1 MLFFQKR
8 TEGALPPAPT
18 SDLEQLKARIA
29 SQELPFHAREAAKR
43 ELERLEKTDP
53 SVAEYGVGLAY
64 LDFLLGLPWVVA
76 TPDRL
81 NLAEAEAVLA
91 RRHQGLG
98 QIKDR
103 VLEYLASRA
112 LRNVA
117 DFHVLV
123 VDDEDIARANLEHV
137 LRKEGYRV
145 RGAAN
150 GLEALE
156 EVRRWEFDLIVTD
169 LKMDKMDGLELLAAA
184 RQVSPATRVMLVTGF
199 ATVDT
204 AVAAMRQGAV
214 YYLAK
219 PVNLDELRAT
229 VARLAGEKAAPT
241 AFRSPV
247 LCFSGPPGTGKTSV
261 GQAIAEA
268 LGRKFHRISLA
279 GLRDEAELRGHR
291 RTYVGALPG
300 RVLQSIS
307 RLGVRNP
314 VFMLDEIDKI
324 GKDFR
329 GDPAAFFL
337 EMLDLEQNGQFL
349 DNYLELPFDLSQVLF
364 IATANDV
371 RELSGP
377 LLDRLEVV
385 PFAGYS
391 AGEKVGIAAS
401 HLLPRQLREHG
412 LTHPYPVV
420 TPQAIRAVV
429 AGYTREA
436 GVRNLDREL
445 GRICRKLA
453 KLRLEGTTPPGGQ
466 AVPAGGAD
474 ATVVDEALIPAL
486 LGPKRFIREAAGSTP
501 RVGVATGLVYADYG
515 GEIIFVE
522 AIRMKGTG
530 QLLLTGS
537 LGEVL
542 RESAQTALS
551 LVRSRAGEL
560 GLDPDL
566 FATQDVHV
574 HIPAGSIPKEGSSAG
589 LTLALA
595 LISLFTDTALRP
607 DVAMTG
613 EITLTGYV
621 LPVGGIREKVL
632 AAARAGARQVILPEG
647 NRTDALALAGTDG
660 PELET
665 LFVRT
670 VFEALP
676 LALVGD

>member
-18 SDLEQLKARIA
+18 SDLEQLRARIE

-43 ELERLEKTDP
+43 EVERLEKTDP

-64 LDFLLGLPWVVA
+64 LDFLLGLPWASA
-76 TPDRL
+76 TQDRL
-81 NLAEAEAVLA
+81 DLPGAEAVLA
-91 RRHQGLG
+91 ARHHGLG

-112 LRNVA
+112 LRNLT

-137 LRKEGYRV
+137 LRKEGYSV

-150 GLEALE
+150 GLAALE
-156 EVRRWEFDLIVTD
+156 EVRRWEFDLIITD
-169 LKMDKMDGLELLAAA
+169 LKMDKMDGLELLTAA

-329 GDPAAFFL
+329 GDPAAVFL
-337 EMLDLEQNGQFL
+337 EMLDPEQNSQFV
-349 DNYLELPFDLSQVLF
+349 DNYLEVPFDLSQVLF

-385 PFAGYS
+385 PFQGY
-391 AGEKVGIAAS
+391 ATGEKVRIAQN

-412 LTHPYPVV
+412 LTHPYPTV
-420 TPQAIRAVV
+420 TPEAIRAVV
-429 AGYTREA
+429 DGYTREA

-445 GRICRKLA
+445 GHICRKLA
-453 KLRLEGTTPPGGQ
+453 KLRLE
-466 AVPAGGAD
+466 AD
-474 ATVVDEALIPAL
+474 KTSTASATAAVVDEALVPAL
-486 LGPKRFIREAAGSTP
+486 LGPVRFVREAAGSVP

-530 QLLLTGS
+530 QITLTGS

-560 GLDPDL
+560 GIDPDM

-574 HIPAGSIPKEGSSAG
+574 HIPAGSIPKEGCSAG

-595 LISLFTDTALRP
+595 LISLFTDRALRP

-613 EITLTGYV
+613 EITLTGSV

-647 NRTDALALAGTDG
+647 NRAAAQALEGADG
-660 PELET
+660 PEVET

-676 LALVGD
+676 LALV

>member
-8 TEGALPPAPT
+8 TEGALPPSPA
-18 SDLEQLKARIA
+18 SDLDQLAARIEA
-29 SQELPFHAREAAKR
+29 EALPFHAREAARR
-43 ELERLEKTDP
+43 ELERLTKTDP

-64 LDFLLGLPWVVA
+64 LDFLLGLPWNVA

-81 NLAEAEAVLA
+81 DLPGAEAVLDA
-91 RRHQGLG
+91 RHHGLG
-98 QIKDR
+98 QVKDR
-103 VLEYLASRA
+103 VLEYLASRS
-112 LRNVA
+112 LRNA
-117 DFHVLV
+117 TGFHVLV
-123 VDDEDIARANLEHV
+123 VDDEEIARANIEHV
-137 LRKEGYRV
+137 LRKEGYQV
-145 RGAAN
+145 RGASN

-156 EVRRWEFDLIVTD
+156 EVRRWEFDLIITD
-169 LKMDKMDGLELLAAA
+169 LKMDKMDGLELLAEA
-184 RQVSPATRVMLVTGF
+184 RVLSPATRVMLVTGF

-219 PVNLDELRAT
+219 PVDLDELRAT
-229 VARLAGEKAAPT
+229 VAGLAREKAAPT

-300 RVLQSIS
+300 RVLQSLS

-329 GDPAAFFL
+329 GDPAAVFL
-337 EMLDLEQNGQFL
+337 EMLDPEQNGQFV
-349 DNYLELPFDLSQVLF
+349 DNYLEVPFDLSQVLF

-371 RELSGP
+371 GELSGP

-385 PFAGYS
+385 PFQGYS
-391 AGEKVGIAAS
+391 AGEKVRIAED

-412 LTHPYPVV
+412 LTHPYPVI
-420 TPQAIRAVV
+420 TPEAVRLV
-429 AGYTREA
+429 VDGYTREA

-453 KLRLEGTTPPGGQ
+453 KLRLEGGT
-466 AVPAGGAD
+466 AAPAAPVTVD
-474 ATVVDEALIPAL
+474 AALVPAL
-486 LGPKRFIREAAGSTP
+486 LGPARFVREAAGSTA
-501 RVGVATGLVYADYG
+501 RVGVATGLVYAGYG

-522 AIRMKGTG
+522 AIRMKGAGALTM
-530 QLLLTGS
+530 TGS

-542 RESAQTALS
+542 CESAKTALS
-551 LVRSRAGEL
+551 FVRSQAGTL
-560 GLDPDL
+560 GIDPQAFLTDDL
-566 FATQDVHV
+566 HL

-589 LTLALA
+589 LTVALALA
-595 LISLFTDTALRP
+595 SLYMGRALRP

-613 EITLTGYV
+613 EITLTGNV
-621 LPVGGIREKVL
+621 LPVGGIREKLL
-632 AAARAGARQVILPEG
+632 AAARAGAKRVILPEG
-647 NRTDALALAGTDG
+647 NRPDVLGLDG
-660 PELET
+660 GDCPDLET
-665 LFVRT
+665 VFVRT
-670 VFEALP
+670 VLEALP
-676 LALVGD
+676 LALA

>member
-18 SDLEQLKARIA
+18 SDLEQLRARIET
-29 SQELPFHAREAAKR
+29 QELPFHAREAAKR
-43 ELERLEKTDP
+43 EIERLDKTDP

-64 LDFLLGLPWVVA
+64 LDFLLGLPWSVA

-81 NLAEAEAVLA
+81 DLPGAESVLA
-91 RRHQGLG
+91 ARHHGLG

-112 LRNVA
+112 LRNVT

-137 LRKEGYRV
+137 LRKEGYQV

-156 EVRRWEFDLIVTD
+156 EVRRWEFDLIITD
-169 LKMDKMDGLELLAAA
+169 LKMDKMDGLELLAQA
-184 RQVSPATRVMLVTGF
+184 RLVSPATRVMLVTGF

-329 GDPAAFFL
+329 GDPAAVFL
-337 EMLDLEQNGQFL
+337 EMLDPEQNAQFV
-349 DNYLELPFDLSQVLF
+349 DNYLEVPFDLSQVLF

-385 PFAGYS
+385 PFQGYT
-391 AGEKVGIAAS
+391 AGEKVRIAES

-420 TPQAIRAVV
+420 TPGAIRAVV
-429 AGYTREA
+429 DGYTREA

-445 GRICRKLA
+445 GRVCRKLA
-453 KLRLEGTTPPGGQ
+453 KLRLEGDPK
-466 AVPAGGAD
+466 PAA

-486 LGPKRFIREAAGSTP
+486 LGPRRFVREAAGSTP

-522 AIRMKGTG
+522 AIRMKGSGNLT
-530 QLLLTGS
+530 LTGS

-560 GLDPDL
+560 GIDPDL
-566 FATQDVHV
+566 FSTQDLHV

-595 LISLFTDTALRP
+595 LVSLFADKPLRA

-613 EITLTGYV
+613 EITLTGHV

-647 NRTDALALAGTDG
+647 NRDDALALAGQDG
-660 PELET
+660 PEVET

-676 LALVGD
+676 LALV

>member
-8 TEGALPPAPT
+8 TESALPPAPT
-18 SDLEQLKARIA
+18 SDLDQLKARIEA
-29 SQELPFHAREAAKR
+29 QELPFHAREAARR
-43 ELERLEKTDP
+43 ELERLVKTDP

-64 LDFLLGLPWVVA
+64 LDFLLCLPWAAA

-81 NLAEAEAVLA
+81 DLAGAGAVLA
-91 RRHQGLG
+91 GRHHGLG

-103 VLEYLASRA
+103 VLEYLASRS
-112 LRNVA
+112 LRNA
-117 DFHVLV
+117 TDFHVLV

-145 RGAAN
+145 RGASN

-169 LKMDKMDGLELLAAA
+169 LKMDTMDGLELLAAA
-184 RQVSPATRVMLVTGF
+184 RLVSPATRVMVVTGF

-204 AVAAMRQGAV
+204 AVEAMRQGAV

-229 VARLAGEKAAPT
+229 VARLAREKAAPT

-300 RVLQSIS
+300 RVLQSLH

-314 VFMLDEIDKI
+314 VFMLDEIDKV

-329 GDPAAFFL
+329 GDPAAVFL
-337 EMLDLEQNGQFL
+337 EMLDPEQNGQFV
-349 DNYLELPFDLSQVLF
+349 DNYLEVPFDLSQVLF

-377 LLDRLEVV
+377 LLDRLELV
-385 PFAGYS
+385 PFQGYS
-391 AGEKVGIAAS
+391 AGEKVRIAQG

-412 LTHPYPVV
+412 LTHPYPTV
-420 TPQAIRAVV
+420 TPGAIRAVV
-429 AGYTREA
+429 DGYTREA

-453 KLRLEGTTPPGGQ
+453 RLRLEGDT
-466 AVPAGGAD
+466 APAAPV
-474 ATVVDEALIPAL
+474 AVDETMVAAL
-486 LGPKRFIREAAGSTP
+486 LGPTRYVREAAGSTP
-501 RVGVATGLVYADYG
+501 RVGVATGLVYAGYG

-522 AIRMKGTG
+522 AIRMQGSGSLTM
-530 QLLLTGS
+530 TGS

-542 RESAQTALS
+542 CESGKTALS

-560 GLDPDL
+560 GIDPEL
-566 FATQDVHV
+566 FRTQDLHV

-589 LTLALA
+589 LTVALALA
-595 LISLFTDTALRP
+595 SLFTDRPLRP

-613 EITLTGYV
+613 EITLTGNV
-621 LPVGGIREKVL
+621 LPVGGIREKLL
-632 AAARAGARQVILPEG
+632 AAARAGARQVVLPEG
-647 NRTDALALAGTDG
+647 NRQDVLAMAGEDA
-660 PELET
+660 PEVEA

-676 LALVGD
+676 LVLA

>member
-43 ELERLEKTDP
+43 EIERLDKTDP

-64 LDFLLGLPWVVA
+64 LDFLLGLPWATA

-81 NLAEAEAVLA
+81 DLAEAEAVLA
-91 RRHQGLG
+91 RRHHGLG

-112 LRNVA
+112 LRNMR

-137 LRKEGYRV
+137 LRKEGYSV
-145 RGAAN
+145 RGASN

-156 EVRRWEFDLIVTD
+156 EVRRWEFDLIITD

-184 RQVSPATRVMLVTGF
+184 RRVSPATRVMLVTGF

-204 AVAAMRQGAV
+204 AVEAMRQGAV

-229 VARLAGEKAAPT
+229 VARLAGERAAPT

-268 LGRKFHRISLA
+268 LGRTFHRISLA

-329 GDPAAFFL
+329 GDPAAVFL
-337 EMLDLEQNGQFL
+337 EMLDPEQNGQFV
-349 DNYLELPFDLSQVLF
+349 DNYLEVPFDLSQVLF

-385 PFAGYS
+385 PFQGYS
-391 AGEKVGIAAS
+391 AGEKVCIAET

-420 TPQAIRAVV
+420 TPQAVRAVV
-429 AGYTREA
+429 DGYTREA

-453 KLRLEGTTPPGGQ
+453 KLRLEGGKT
-466 AVPAGGAD
+466 PAGQTAPS
-474 ATVVDEALIPAL
+474 AAAPTVVDEALIPAL
-486 LGPKRFIREAAGSTP
+486 LGPKRFAREAAGAAP

-530 QLLLTGS
+530 QLTLTGS
-537 LGEVL
+537 LGDVL

-560 GLDPDL
+560 GIDQDL
-566 FATQDVHV
+566 FAAQDVHV

-589 LTLALA
+589 LTLSLA
-595 LISLFTDTALRP
+595 LISLFTDKPLRS

-613 EITLTGYV
+613 EITLTGCV
-621 LPVGGIREKVL
+621 LPVGGIREKAL

-647 NRTDALALAGTDG
+647 NRADALALVGADG
-660 PELET
+660 PEVET

-676 LALVGD
+676 LALVGG

>member
-8 TEGALPPAPT
+8 TEANLPPAPAT
-18 SDLEQLKARIA
+18 DLEQVKSRIA
-29 SQELPFHAREAAKR
+29 SQELPFHAREAAGR
-43 ELERLEKTDP
+43 EIARLEKTDP

-64 LDFLLGLPWVVA
+64 LDFLLGLPWTA
-76 TPDRL
+76 TTPDRL
-81 NLAEAEAVLA
+81 DLAGAEAVLTA
-91 RRHQGLG
+91 RHHGLG

-103 VLEYLASRA
+103 VLEYLASRT
-112 LRNVA
+112 LRGTTE
-117 DFHVLV
+117 FHVLV

-145 RGAAN
+145 RGASN
-150 GLEALE
+150 GLEALD
-156 EVRRWEFDLIVTD
+156 EVRRAEFDLIVTD
-169 LKMDKMDGLELLAAA
+169 LKMDKMDGMELLAEA
-184 RQVSPATRVMLVTGF
+184 RRLSPATRVMLVTGF

-229 VARLAGEKAAPT
+229 VAELAREKTAPA

-268 LGRKFHRISLA
+268 LGRRFHRISLA

-300 RVLQSIS
+300 RVLQSLS
-307 RLGVRNP
+307 RLGVANP

-324 GKDFR
+324 GQDFR
-329 GDPAAFFL
+329 GDPAAVFL
-337 EMLDLEQNGQFL
+337 EMLDPEQNGQFV
-349 DNYLELPFDLSQVLF
+349 DNYLEVPFDLSRVLF

-371 RELSGP
+371 GELSGP

-385 PFAGYS
+385 PFAGYTTR
-391 AGEKVGIAAS
+391 EKVRIAS
-401 HLLPRQLREHG
+401 GHLLPRQLREHG
-412 LTHPYPVV
+412 LTHPFPTVSEEALRLVV
-420 TPQAIRAVV
+420 D
-429 AGYTREA
+429 GYTREA

-453 KLRLEGTTPPGGQ
+453 RLRLEGGE
-466 AVPAGGAD
+466 AAGGTA
-474 ATVVDEALIPAL
+474 VDPALVTAL
-486 LGPKRFIREAAGSTP
+486 LGPPRHRQEAAAAAP
-501 RVGVATGLVYADYG
+501 RLGVATGLVYAGYG
-515 GEIIFVE
+515 GEIIAVE
-522 AIRMKGTG
+522 AIGMPGTG
-530 QLLLTGS
+530 ELLLTGS

-542 RESAQTALS
+542 RESALAAQS

-560 GLDPDL
+560 GIDARL
-566 FATQDVHV
+566 FSSRDVHV

-589 LTLALA
+589 LTVAVALA
-595 LISLFTDTALRP
+595 SLFSGRPVRP

-613 EITLTGYV
+613 EITLTGNV
-621 LPVGGIREKVL
+621 LAVGGIREKLL
-632 AAARAGARQVILPEG
+632 AAARAGIGEVLVPEA
-647 NRTDALALAGTDG
+647 NRPDVLALAGEDC
-660 PELET
+660 PE
-665 LFVRT
+665 VAVHYVAT
-670 VFEALP
+670 VFAALP
-676 LALVGD
+676 LVLV

>member
-8 TEGALPPAPT
+8 TEGALPPSPT
-18 SDLEQLKARIA
+18 SDLEQLTARIETA
-29 SQELPFHAREAAKR
+29 QLPQHAREAARR
-43 ELERLEKTDP
+43 ELERLTKTDP

-64 LDFLLGLPWVVA
+64 LDYLLGLPWNVA

-81 NLAEAEAVLA
+81 DLPGAEAVLSG
-91 RRHQGLG
+91 RHHGLG
-98 QIKDR
+98 QVKDR
-103 VLEYLASRA
+103 VLEYLASRS
-112 LRNVA
+112 LRNA
-117 DFHVLV
+117 TGFHVLV

-137 LRKEGYRV
+137 LRKEGYQV
-145 RGAAN
+145 RGASN

-156 EVRRWEFDLIVTD
+156 EVRRWEFDLIITD
-169 LKMDKMDGLELLAAA
+169 LKMDKMDGLELLAEA
-184 RQVSPATRVMLVTGF
+184 RVLSPATRVMLVTGF

-219 PVNLDELRAT
+219 PVNLDELRST
-229 VARLAGEKAAPT
+229 VARLSREKAAPT

-300 RVLQSIS
+300 RVLQSLS

-314 VFMLDEIDKI
+314 VFMLDEIDKV

-329 GDPAAFFL
+329 GDPAAVFL
-337 EMLDLEQNGQFL
+337 EMLDPEQNGQFV
-349 DNYLELPFDLSQVLF
+349 DNYLEVPFDLSQVLF

-371 RELSGP
+371 GELSGP

-385 PFAGYS
+385 PFQGYS
-391 AGEKVGIAAS
+391 AGEKIRIAED

-420 TPQAIRAVV
+420 TPEAVRV
-429 AGYTREA
+429 VVDGYTREA

-453 KLRLEGTTPPGGQ
+453 KLRLEGGAGASAVGATP
-466 AVPAGGAD
+466 VTVD
-474 ATVVDEALIPAL
+474 AALVPAL
-486 LGPKRFIREAAGSTP
+486 LGPPRFVREAAGASP
-501 RVGVATGLVYADYG
+501 RVGVATGLVYAGYG

-522 AIRMKGTG
+522 AIRMQGVGALTM
-530 QLLLTGS
+530 TGS

-542 RESAQTALS
+542 CESAKTALS
-551 LVRSRAGEL
+551 FVRSQAETL
-560 GLDPDL
+560 GIEPQVFLTDDL
-566 FATQDVHV
+566 HL

-595 LISLFTDTALRP
+595 LASLYTGRALRS

-613 EITLTGYV
+613 EITLTGHV
-621 LPVGGIREKVL
+621 LPVGGIREKML
-632 AAARAGARQVILPEG
+632 AAARAGVRRVILPEG
-647 NRTDALALAGTDG
+647 NRPDALGLAEGDG
-660 PELET
+660 LELET
-665 LFVRT
+665 VFVRT
-670 VFEALP
+670 VLEALP
-676 LALVGD
+676 LALA

>member
-1 MLFFQKR
+1 M
-8 TEGALPPAPT
+8 
-18 SDLEQLKARIA
+18 
-29 SQELPFHAREAAKR
+29 
-43 ELERLEKTDP
+43 
-53 SVAEYGVGLAY
+53 
-64 LDFLLGLPWVVA
+64 
-76 TPDRL
+76 
-81 NLAEAEAVLA
+81 LA

-329 GDPAAFFL
+329 GDPAAVFL
-337 EMLDLEQNGQFL
+337 EMLDPEQNGQFV
-349 DNYLELPFDLSQVLF
+349 DNYLEVPFDLSQVLF

-391 AGEKVGIAAS
+391 AGEKVGIATS

-429 AGYTREA
+429 DGYTREA

-453 KLRLEGTTPPGGQ
+453 KLRLEGTMPPEGQTVATATNGTPRPLAQAMSFAGGQ
-466 AVPAGGAD
+466 TVPTATNGTAESAD

-486 LGPKRFIREAAGSTP
+486 LGPKRYVREAAGSTP

-530 QLLLTGS
+530 QLILTGS

-560 GLDPDL
+560 GIDPDL

-595 LISLFTDTALRP
+595 LISLFTDKALRP

-676 LALVGD
+676 LALVGG

>member
-8 TEGALPPAPT
+8 TEGALPPSPT
-18 SDLEQLKARIA
+18 SDLEQLGTRIET
-29 SQELPFHAREAAKR
+29 QELPAHAREAARR
-43 ELERLEKTDP
+43 ELERLKKTDP
-53 SVAEYGVGLAY
+53 SVAEYGVGLGY
-64 LDFLLGLPWVVA
+64 LDFLLGLPWTAA

-81 NLAEAEAVLA
+81 DLPGAKAVLA
-91 RRHQGLG
+91 GRHHGLG
-98 QIKDR
+98 QITDR
-103 VLEYLASRA
+103 VLEYLASRS
-112 LRNVA
+112 LRSA
-117 DFHVLV
+117 TDFHVLV
-123 VDDEDIARANLEHV
+123 VDDEDIARTNLEHV

-145 RGAAN
+145 RGASN

-169 LKMDKMDGLELLAAA
+169 LKMDKMDGLELLAEA
-184 RQVSPATRVMLVTGF
+184 RRLSPATRVMLVTGF

-229 VARLAGEKAAPT
+229 VAGLAREKTVPT

-300 RVLQSIS
+300 RVLQSIN
-307 RLGVRNP
+307 RLGVKNP
-314 VFMLDEIDKI
+314 VFMLDEIDKV

-329 GDPAAFFL
+329 GDPAAVFL
-337 EMLDLEQNGQFL
+337 EMLDPEQNGQFV
-349 DNYLELPFDLSQVLF
+349 DNYLEVPFDLSQVLF

-377 LLDRLEVV
+377 LLDRLEMV

-391 AGEKVGIAAS
+391 AGEKVRIAEG

-412 LTHPYPVV
+412 LTHPYPTV
-420 TPQAIRAVV
+420 TPQAVRAVV
-429 AGYTREA
+429 DGYTREA

-453 KLRLEGTTPPGGQ
+453 RLRLEADPTTTP
-466 AVPAGGAD
+466 AGP
-474 ATVVDEALIPAL
+474 TVVDEALIPAL
-486 LGPKRFIREAAGSTP
+486 LGPTRYVREAAGHTP
-501 RVGVATGLVYADYG
+501 RLGVATGLVYAAFG

-522 AIRMKGTG
+522 SIRMKGTG
-530 QLLLTGS
+530 KLTMTGS

-542 RESAQTALS
+542 QESAQTALS
-551 LVRSRAGEL
+551 LVRARAGEL
-560 GLDPDL
+560 GIDPQAFLTDDL
-566 FATQDVHV
+566 HL

-589 LTLALA
+589 LTMALALA
-595 LISLFTDTALRP
+595 SLYSGRLLRS

-613 EITLTGYV
+613 EITLTGQV
-621 LPVGGIREKVL
+621 LPVGGIREKLL
-632 AAARAGARQVILPEG
+632 AAARAGATRVILPEG
-647 NRTDALALAGTDG
+647 NRQDVLAMAGEEG
-660 PELET
+660 PEVET
-665 LFVRT
+665 VFVRT
-670 VFEALP
+670 VLEALP
-676 LALVGD
+676 LALA

>member
-8 TEGALPPAPT
+8 TEGALPPSPT
-18 SDLEQLKARIA
+18 SDLEQLKARIEA
-29 SQELPFHAREAAKR
+29 RELPFHAREAARR
-43 ELERLEKTDP
+43 EIERLEKTDP

-64 LDFLLGLPWVVA
+64 LDFLLGLPWSMA

-81 NLAEAEAVLA
+81 DLPGAEAVLA
-91 RRHQGLG
+91 ARHHGLG

-103 VLEYLASRA
+103 VLEYLASRS
-112 LRNVA
+112 LRNA
-117 DFHVLV
+117 TDFHVLV

-145 RGAAN
+145 RGASN
-150 GLEALE
+150 GLEAME
-156 EVRRWEFDLIVTD
+156 EVRRGEFDLIVTD
-169 LKMDKMDGLELLAAA
+169 LKMDKMDGLELLAEAQ
-184 RQVSPATRVMLVTGF
+184 RLSPATRVMLVTGF

-204 AVAAMRQGAV
+204 AVEAMRQGAV

-219 PVNLDELRAT
+219 PVNLDELRST
-229 VARLAGEKAAPT
+229 VARLAGEKTVPT

-247 LCFSGPPGTGKTSV
+247 LCFNGPPGTGKTSV

-300 RVLQSIS
+300 RVLQSMN
-307 RLGVRNP
+307 RLGVKNP

-329 GDPAAFFL
+329 GDPAAVFL
-337 EMLDLEQNGQFL
+337 EMLDPEQNSQFV
-349 DNYLELPFDLSQVLF
+349 DNYLEVPFDLSQVLF

-377 LLDRLEVV
+377 LLDRLEMV
-385 PFAGYS
+385 PFQGYS
-391 AGEKVGIAAS
+391 AGEKVRIAQG

-429 AGYTREA
+429 DGYTREA

-453 KLRLEGTTPPGGQ
+453 KLRLEEGKTST
-466 AVPAGGAD
+466 VPRQP
-474 ATVVDEALIPAL
+474 TVVDENLVPAL
-486 LGPKRFIREAAGSTP
+486 LGPTRYVREAAGGPP
-501 RVGVATGLVYADYG
+501 RLGVATGLVYAAFG

-522 AIRMKGTG
+522 SIRMKGTG
-530 QLLLTGS
+530 RLTMTGS

-551 LVRSRAGEL
+551 LVRARAKDL
-560 GLDPDL
+560 GIDPDAFL
-566 FATQDVHV
+566 TDDLHL

-589 LTLALA
+589 LTVALALA
-595 LISLFTDTALRP
+595 SLYSGRPLRP

-613 EITLTGYV
+613 EITLTGQV
-621 LPVGGIREKVL
+621 LPVGGIREKLL
-632 AAARAGARQVILPEG
+632 AAARAGAKRVILPEG
-647 NRTDALALAGTDG
+647 NRQDVLAMANEEA
-660 PELET
+660 PEVET
-665 LFVRT
+665 TFVRT
-670 VFEALP
+670 VFEAFP
-676 LALVGD
+676 LALA